1 MSRALLACPGRGSY
15 TAASL
20 GSLPADHP
28 WVAAADRL
36 RAERGLPTLTELD
49 AAERFDPSLHL
60 QPVHASPLT
69 WLVTLLDAERAAA
82 DHEFVAVVGNS
93 LGWYSALT
101 VAGVL
106 GFEDGFRL
114 VQEMAILQQE
124 VNVADGPGGQLIY
137 PLTDAAWQPDP
148 ELAQA
153 VSHVLEADGLYAS
166 IELGGYAVLA
176 GTESAMAAA
185 LTALPPTRVGERLFP
200 VRLALHGPYHTPL
213 LAAVAE
219 EAPRR
224 LADLVWQKPQVTLV
238 DGRGVRHTPWSAS
251 PRELAAYTLG
261 QQVTVTYRFAAGVR
275 LVLRE
280 YAPELVI
287 LPGPGNSLGGII
299 GQQVVAEG
307 YHGLHSRTEF
317 ESIQASDPLVLSM
330 RR

>member
-15 TAASL
+15 TASSL
-20 GSLPADHP
+20 GSLPADHR
-28 WVAAADRL
+28 WVGSADRL
-36 RAERGLPTLTELD
+36 RTERGLPTLSQLD
-49 AAERFDPSLHL
+49 GAQRFDPSLHL

-69 WLVTLLDAERAAA
+69 WLVTLLDAERAAT

-106 GFEDGFRL
+106 DFEDGFRL

-124 VNVADGPGGQLIY
+124 ADVADGPGGQLIY

-148 ELAQA
+148 ELEQA
-153 VSHVLEADGLYAS
+153 VSRALDGEGLYAS

-176 GTESAMAAA
+176 GNEAALAAA
-185 LTALPPTRVGERLFP
+185 LTSLPPARVGERLFP

-213 LAAVAE
+213 LASVS
-219 EAPRR
+219 EAARER
-224 LADLVWQKPQVTLV
+224 LGDLVWRAPSTTLI
-238 DGRGVRHTPWSAS
+238 DGRGVRNTPWSAS
-251 PRELAAYTLG
+251 AAELAEYTLG
-261 QQVTVTYRFAAGVR
+261 QQVTDTYRFATGVR
-275 LVLRE
+275 VVLRE
-280 YAPELVI
+280 YAPDLVI

-299 GQQVVAEG
+299 GQLLVAEG
-307 YHGLHSRTEF
+307 YHGIHSRSDF
-317 ESIQASDPLVLSM
+317 ETAQASEPLVLSM

>member
-1 MSRALLACPGRGSY
+1 VSRALLACPGRGSY

-20 GSLPADHP
+20 GSLPAEHP
-28 WVAAADRL
+28 WVSTADRL
-36 RAERGLPTLTELD
+36 RGERGLPSLSELD
-49 AAERFDPSLHL
+49 RAERFDPGLHL

-93 LGWYSALT
+93 LGWYSALA
-101 VAGVL
+101 VAEVL
-106 GFEDGFRL
+106 DFEDGFRL

-124 VNVADGPGGQLIY
+124 ADVADGPGGQLIY
-137 PLTDAAWQPDP
+137 PLTDASWQPDP
-148 ELAQA
+148 ELEQAVAQA
-153 VSHVLEADGLYAS
+153 LAGEGLYAS

-176 GTESAMAAA
+176 GSESALAAA
-185 LTALPPTRVGERLFP
+185 LASLPPARVGERLFP

-213 LAAVAE
+213 LASVS
-219 EAPRR
+219 EAARER
-224 LADLVWQKPQVTLV
+224 LANLSWRAPHLTLV

-251 PRELAAYTLG
+251 ATELAEYTLG
-261 QQVTVTYRFAAGVR
+261 QQVTDTYRFAAGVR
-275 LVLRE
+275 VVLRE

-299 GQQVVAEG
+299 GQQLVAEG
-307 YHGLHSRTEF
+307 YRGLHNRADF
-317 ESIQASDPLVLSM
+317 EAAQASEPLVLSM